1 MARNRGAVSMLVPL
15 VAALLFFVTK
25 QWVFFLLVPIAYTL
39 LGTLHGGHQRD
50 LRCDIP
56 VVLSEKRHFHLQ
68 FMTRKTET
76 GWIWVCPSIEV
87 VAEDEMGL
95 IDLLKKFKAGT
106 PAHLAHLAHLTN

>member
-1 MARNRGAVSMLVPL
+1 MRYLIRREKADSLVEMESEVSGL
-15 VAALLFFVTK
+15 K
-25 QWVFFLLVPIAYTL
+25 EK
-39 LGTLHGGHQRD
+39 LGTPAAD

-95 IDLLKKFKAGT
+95 IDLLKKFKAGV
-106 PAHLAHLAHLTN
+106 PAHLAHLTN